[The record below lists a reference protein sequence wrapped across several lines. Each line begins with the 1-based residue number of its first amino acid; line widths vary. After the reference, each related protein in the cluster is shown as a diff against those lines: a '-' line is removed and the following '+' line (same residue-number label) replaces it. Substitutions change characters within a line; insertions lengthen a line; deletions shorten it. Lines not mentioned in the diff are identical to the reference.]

1 MDHTPEIK
9 IFMMPKFGTEAM
21 ALIGM
26 EGIRAVAVYLA
37 EHPNAGDLMS
47 GGPLRRL
54 RWGGKG
60 KVKRGG
66 AKIIYVYVESA
77 ARIYLLGCLGAR
89 RSRPI

>member
-1 MDHTPEIK
+1 
-9 IFMMPKFGTEAM
+9 MPKFVAEAM

-26 EGIRAVAVYLA
+26 EGIREVAVYLV
-37 EHPNAGDLMS
+37 EHPTAGDLMS

-54 RWGGKG
+54 RWGAKG